1 MQAQRLYQIA
11 FDTFSVVVGTKNALY
26 EDALKN
32 YILLLNQLGQHQK
45 ALDILQFFY
54 KKQKQFN
61 VATVTNIA
69 QAFES
74 MGKRDSAFLYY
85 KMAETN
91 TRLLINHKTPELAKI
106 LNSIGQHYELRKQ
119 NDSAAVCYREA
130 LQILTERHLTEHLS
144 FAELLA
150 RQAVL
155 ECKMGHCDTLKTQQ
169 ALRIV
174 RKALKNNRANAPYLS
189 GLKQDIF
196 NHEPLSKTAQILD
209 SLSSAQGL
217 FYDYL
222 NDNLPY
228 LADEQRLSFF
238 ENTENLSHELRSLMW
253 RQIAANST
261 QAAEWFYDDAL
272 NFKGIVLRNTERFI
286 RAMESDT
293 TNAAVQNRWLQL
305 KSIQQK
311 LNNVSDL
318 SPSQSQNLS
327 TQAQKLEEELAQ
339 LSVVY
344 KAQKLPRTSWDNVR
358 AVLKEGEVAIEFQ
371 HFKYTDRQGNDS
383 VTQYYAVI
391 LRGVHA
397 VQLTESRPIIV
408 PLFEEKELSDFFK
421 DYNPAYEQD
430 FINNLYGKQVKKLS
444 TLVWQKIER
453 ILRGSSPTV
462 QRVYF
467 SPSGLLHR
475 VSFGALMGRG
485 DSVLLSNEYEL
496 FNLRSTK
503 EIIGLHAKPDTA
515 LNLLTTRA
523 AIFATVQYDADS
535 TARAQANRRNDVVTT
550 KGATLS
556 SNACIAAFPTMND
569 AVEREALK
577 YYLLKATYFEG
588 AAATEEAFKH
598 LFRNNGQFAPE
609 ILHLSTHGFSI
620 DKPLKEATENKCP
633 FQYLPD
639 PLQRNGVVLAGANH
653 VWTGKT
659 PYEGM
664 EDGILTALEISKL
677 PMSRTKL
684 VVLSACQTALGDVR
698 GGEGIF
704 GFQRALKMAG
714 SEYLLCSLWSV
725 PTASTAE
732 FMGFFYGFLKEGKPI
747 PDAFVDAQD
756 AMKLAKK
763 EDKTPKYT
771 PYDWAAWVLVR

>member
-1 MQAQRLYQIA
+1 MYESA
-11 FDTFSVVVGTKNALY
+11 F
-26 EDALKN
+26 KN
-32 YILLLNQLGQHQK
+32 YASLLGQLGQHQQE
-45 ALDILQFFY
+45 LDVLQLLSR
-54 KKQKQFN
+54 KQNRFDLSTAN
-61 VATVTNIA
+61 NIA
-69 QAFES
+69 TAFQNL
-74 MGKRDSAFLYY
+74 GKLDSAFSYY
-85 KMAETN
+85 KWAETT
-91 TRLLINHKTPELAKI
+91 TRRRTGDKNPELAKI
-106 LNSIGQHYELRKQ
+106 LSNLGRNYELRKQ

-130 LQILTERHLTEHLS
+130 LQILTERHLTEHLTY
-144 FAELLA
+144 AELLA
-150 RQAVL
+150 QQAVL
-155 ECKMGHCDTLKTQQ
+155 ACKMGNCDTTKTRQ
-169 ALRIV
+169 ALNIV
-174 RKALKNNRANAPYLS
+174 QKALKNNRVNNNYLT
-189 GLKQDIF
+189 GLEHHIF
-196 NHEPLSKTAQILD
+196 TLEPLSKTPQILD
-209 SLSSAQGL
+209 SLGSAQGL
-217 FYDYL
+217 MYQYL
-222 NDNLPY
+222 TDNLPS
-228 LADEQRLSFF
+228 LPDAQRLSFF
-238 ENTENLSHELRSLMW
+238 DNTETLGNELRSLMW
-253 RQIAANST
+253 RQIKTAPT

-272 NFKGIVLRNTERFI
+272 NFKGIVLRNTEGFI

-339 LSVVY
+339 HSDVY
-344 KAQKLPRTSWDNVR
+344 KAQKLPPTSWRDVR
-358 AVLKEGEVAIEFQ
+358 KVLKEGEVAIEFQ

-383 VTQYYAVI
+383 ITQYYAVI

-453 ILRGSSPTV
+453 LLRGSSPTV

-535 TARAQANRRNDVVTT
+535 TARAQANRRNDVATT

-556 SNACIAAFPTMND
+556 SNACIAAFPAMND

-732 FMGFFYGFLKEGKPI
+732 FMGFFYGFLKDGKPI